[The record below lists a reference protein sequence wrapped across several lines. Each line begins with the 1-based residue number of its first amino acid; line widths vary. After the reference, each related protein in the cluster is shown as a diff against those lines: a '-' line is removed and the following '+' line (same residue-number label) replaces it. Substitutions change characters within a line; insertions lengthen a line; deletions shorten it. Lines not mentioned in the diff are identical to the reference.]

1 MRDAHVTRR
10 DFFESMMVAVAAT
23 LGAGK
28 PGNAQSSEASKPFI
42 DVHHHFLPPAWMS
55 AYHIS
60 RPGPF
65 DNSAMNSWTPS
76 RSVEE
81 MDRQLVQTAIVS
93 LSTPNVWAGD
103 PVIAPRIAR
112 ITNEYAAK
120 MVVDHPGRFG
130 FFASVPITDS
140 AAAIAE
146 LNHAFHQLHADG
158 IVLLTSHEGRYL
170 GHPMFDSVLSALNER
185 GAVVFVHPATPA
197 CCANVLPSVPPA
209 VVEFAF
215 ETTRA
220 IVNLLMS
227 GALSRYSKLR
237 FIFSHGGGTIPF
249 LAGRVTGSGPVM
261 EAERQNRLQ
270 GGAELLLRALF
281 FDTMTMENAASMSAL
296 LHTVTSR
303 HLMFGSDYPHAAG
316 NRRNSSASGAIKS
329 LASSGVLDADD
340 LAAIQSRTAA
350 RLLARWRR

>member
-23 LGAGK
+23 LSAGK
-28 PGNAQSSEASKPFI
+28 LGNAQSSEASKPFI
-42 DVHHHFLPPAWMS
+42 DVHHHFLPLDWVS
-55 AYHIS
+55 AYNVS

-65 DNSAMNSWTPS
+65 DNSAMTSWTPS

-81 MDRQLVQTAIVS
+81 MDRQSVQTAIVS

-103 PVIAPRIAR
+103 PAIAPRLAR

-120 MVVDHPGRFG
+120 MVTDHPGRFG
-130 FFASVPITDS
+130 FFASVPIADS

-146 LNHAFHQLHADG
+146 VNHALDQLHADG
-158 IVLLTSHEGRYL
+158 IVLLTSQEGRYL
-170 GHPMFDSVLSALNER
+170 GHPMFDGVLSALNER

-197 CCANVLPSVPPA
+197 CQNVLQGIPPS

-220 IVNLLMS
+220 IVNLLLS
-227 GALSRYSKLR
+227 GALTRYSKLR
-237 FIFSHGGGTIPF
+237 FIFSHGSGAMPF
-249 LAGRVTGSGPVM
+249 LAGRITGSAPVM

-270 GGAELLLRALF
+270 GGAELLLKALF

-316 NRRNSSASGAIKS
+316 NRRSSSASGAIKS
-329 LASSGVLDADD
+329 LASSGVLNSAD

-350 RLLARWRR
+350 GLLPRWSR

>member
-1 MRDAHVTRR
+1 MHVVSMTRR
-10 DFFESMMVAVAAT
+10 DLFESMMAALAAT
-23 LGAGK
+23 LSVGK
-28 PGNAQSSEASKPFI
+28 HGNAQSAEASKPFI

-55 AYHIS
+55 AYNIS

-65 DNSAMNSWTPS
+65 DNSALTNWTPS

-81 MDRQLVQTAIVS
+81 MDRQSIQTAIVS
-93 LSTPNVWAGD
+93 LSTPNVWGGD
-103 PVIAPRIAR
+103 PAIAPRLAR

-120 MVVDHPGRFG
+120 MVADHPGRFG

-146 LNHAFHQLHADG
+146 VNHAFDQLHADG
-158 IVLLTSHEGRYL
+158 IVLLTSQEGPYL
-170 GHPMFDSVLSALNER
+170 GHQMFDGVLSALNER
-185 GAVVFVHPATPA
+185 GAVVFVHPAPPA
-197 CCANVLPSVPPA
+197 CCSNVLPGVPPA

-237 FIFSHGGGTIPF
+237 FIFSHGGGAMPF
-249 LAGRVTGSGPVM
+249 LAGRVTGSALVM
-261 EAERQNRLQ
+261 EAERQNRLP
-270 GGAELLLRALF
+270 GGAELLLKALF

-316 NRRNSSASGAIKS
+316 NRRSSSASGAIKS
-329 LASSGVLDADD
+329 LASSGILNSAD
-340 LAAIQSRTAA
+340 LAAIQSGTATG
-350 RLLARWRR
+350 LLPRWRK

>member
-1 MRDAHVTRR
+1 MRDVTRR
-10 DFFESMMVAVAAT
+10 DFFESILVAVAAT
-23 LGAGK
+23 PSAGK
-28 PGNAQSSEASKPFI
+28 LANAQSPEVSKPFI
-42 DVHHHFLPPAWMS
+42 DVHHHFVPPAWVS
-55 AYHIS
+55 AYNIS

-65 DNSAMNSWTPS
+65 DNSALTNWTPS

-81 MDRQLVQTAIVS
+81 MDRQSVQTAIVS

-103 PVIAPRIAR
+103 PAIGPRVAR

-120 MVVDHPGRFG
+120 MAADYPGRFG

-146 LNHAFHQLHADG
+146 MNHAFDQLHADG
-158 IVLLTSHEGRYL
+158 IVLLTSQEGRYL
-170 GHPMFDSVLSALNER
+170 GHPMFDGVLSALNER
-185 GAVVFVHPATPA
+185 GAVVYVHPATPA
-197 CCANVLPSVPPA
+197 CCRNVIEGIPPS

-237 FIFSHGGGTIPF
+237 FIFSHGGGTMPF
-249 LAGRVTGSGPVM
+249 LAGRITGSAPVM
-261 EAERQNRLQ
+261 EAERRNRLP
-270 GGAELLLRALF
+270 GGAESLLKALF

-316 NRRNSSASGAIKS
+316 NRRSSSASGAIKS
-329 LASSGVLDADD
+329 LASSGILNSAD

-350 RLLARWRR
+350 GLLPRWRK